1 MSSLKNFKYSRLSKF
16 LHRLMFISTDISKIF
31 FEIEK
36 QIFLK
41 KINNS
46 KISSF
51 FITGLPRSGS
61 TILLNSLHKTNY
73 FSSLQYSD
81 MPFITSPNLWSKLN
95 FFKEINK
102 THERAHKDGIRIGF
116 NSPEAFEEVFWK
128 SQLSFKNKDPLIFDA
143 SDYTNKVIKNF
154 ENFVK
159 LISFKNRKKFY
170 LSKNNNNILRLNSLL
185 NYFPNSIFIFVIR
198 DPSSHVISL
207 QNMHKKFKELQKND
221 PFILNYMNYLGHHEF
236 GSGHKV
242 FDFSNSQDDI
252 KKDDENIN
260 YWLNIWINYY
270 EYLEKYLINN
280 NIYLL
285 DYSKFCNNQNK
296 YIEFFVKKKI
306 ENYNIKN
313 FIKKT
318 DSKKN
323 YGKLDDSLLNKANI
337 LYEKLITDYSV

>member
-1 MSSLKNFKYSRLSKF
+1 MRSNYNFFEKKFHSLVLNNFFLNEILEDIENKLYLSKHKLDCDNNF
-16 LHRLMFISTDISKIF
+16 FVSGLARSGTTYLLECLYKQEIFGSLVYRDMPMISCVNLWNFITKKFKTETVSKI
-31 FEIEK
+31 
-36 QIFLK
+36 
-41 KINNS
+41 
-46 KISSF
+46 
-51 FITGLPRSGS
+51 R
-61 TILLNSLHKTNY
+61 LHG
-73 FSSLQYSD
+73 
-81 MPFITSPNLWSKLN
+81 
-95 FFKEINK
+95 
-102 THERAHKDGIRIGF
+102 DGIKIDYD
-116 NSPEAFEEVFWK
+116 SPEALDEIKWK
-128 SQLSFKNKDPLIFDA
+128 SILKNSYYKKNSLLKHDINNNNLIRYK
-143 SDYTNKVIKNF
+143 SMIKA
-154 ENFVK
+154 V
-159 LISFKNRKKFY
+159 LIKTKKKFY